1 MLFALENNIRLN
13 NLLTVCCKIFKYK
26 NILEGVLRK
35 EKGYDENNICII
47 ECKKRY
53 FLDSKAVDTL
63 KGDFSK
69 AKRLLKWKPQKNL
82 DQLIKDMVSYEL
94 NLLISDKKIQKYL
107 LQVTMEWLGQS
118 NN

>member
-13 NLLTVCCKIFKYK
+13 NLLTRCKIFKYK
-26 NILEGVLRK
+26 NIWRGK
-35 EKGYDENNICII
+35 GINEKGYDENNICII

-53 FLDSKAVDTL
+53 FRPAEVDNL

-94 NLLISDKKIQKYL
+94 NLLNK
-107 LQVTMEWLGQS
+107 
-118 NN
+118 